1 MFHQAQVWVP
11 IIESER
17 FIASASLLP
26 DGIVNAELAH
36 SESRQIDAMLLAEQ
50 YGGMVVWFCLVGLC
64 F

>member
-1 MFHQAQVWVP
+1 MCHQAQVWVF
-11 IIESER
+11 IIGSER

-26 DGIVNAELAH
+26 DCIVNAELAC

-50 YGGMVVWFCLVGLC
+50 HGGMVVWFWLVDLC